1 MLKCLLVCLCLAMSV
16 VQAATKSDDL
26 FLHPFYVEAV
36 GGWGATTW
44 QGLVP
49 REENQNSAISI
60 STPVSAQEG
69 GAVWGFALGYEFNPY
84 FAVEANYMAF
94 PKATITFDEYS
105 IYAFEQ
111 NSLIL
116 NSNTHT
122 VSLSAKV
129 MVMVPKTKIRFFST
143 AGVAEVIRQDQLN
156 EASRVSPTFS
166 VGFNRGVTDRIMVEV
181 GTNYTA
187 GYGESEIN
195 PVLDFVPF
203 LYSAFVKLAFRF
215 G

>member
-1 MLKCLLVCLCLAMSV
+1 MIKCLWLPLCLGFGV
-16 VQAATKSDDL
+16 VHAIEKSDDL
-26 FLHPFYVEAV
+26 FKHPFYIAGM
-36 GGWGATTW
+36 GGWGSTTW

-49 REENQNSAISI
+49 KAENQNSAISI
-60 STPVSAQEG
+60 STPVAAKEG
-69 GAVWGFALGYEFNPY
+69 GAVWGVALGYEFLPA
-84 FAVEANYMAF
+84 FAVEADYMAF

-116 NSNTHT
+116 YSNAHT
-122 VSLSAKV
+122 VSLSVRV
-129 MVMVPKTKIRFFST
+129 MVMIPKTDIRFYSS
-143 AGVAEVIRQDQLN
+143 GGIAEVIREDQIN
-156 EASRVSPTFS
+156 NASRVSPTFAF
-166 VGFNRGVTDRIMVEV
+166 GFNKMLTDRIMVEI

-195 PVLDFVPF
+195 PVNDFVPF
-203 LYSAFVKLAFRF
+203 LYSVFGKIALRF